1 MGGDQR
7 DSLTKELFRLP
18 PGWRWEWFTDVMD
31 VKGGTQPPAS
41 EFIDHPKEGYVRLV
55 QIRDFDTDEHK
66 TYIPDSKKWRKCKT
80 DDVLIARYGA
90 ALGRICKG
98 LEGAY
103 NVALA
108 KVDNKK
114 LHKQFIFYLLKSK
127 YFQGPLLASGAR
139 SAQSGFNKQTLS
151 VITLPI
157 PPLEEQRAIAHI
169 LGTLDDKI
177 ELNRQMNRTLEA
189 MAQALFKSFFLDF
202 DPVVVNAL
210 RAGNPIP
217 EKFAQRAAHYR
228 GNPDALRLPEET
240 LRQFPDRFQD
250 SELGPIPEGWEVGIL
265 ADLAE
270 LNSDSWNQKTLPDEI
285 LYVDLSNTKFG
296 IIESVKTFNKQD
308 APSRARRILK
318 PGDTIIGVVRP
329 ANKSYAMIGE
339 TPNILTGST
348 GFAVLSPKSAVFRE
362 YVYLQATNEENIT
375 RLARLA
381 DGAAYPAV
389 RPNVVA
395 DTKCVI
401 SDEQVLKLFHEATVA
416 LYDKFHK
423 NNSESETLSTL
434 RDTLLPKL
442 ISGELRVPDAEKVV
456 EDVL

>member
-1 MGGDQR
+1 MGGEWSNHRLSDVIDLIGGGTPKRSRSDYWGGDIPWLSVKDFNDDYRYVYSAEETITEYGLNNSSTKILEKGEIIISARGTVGALAQLARPMAFNQSCYGIRAKKEFTFNDYLYYLLRYTVENLQR
-7 DSLTKELFRLP
+7 ITHGAVFDTITRETFQHVDISLP
-18 PGWRWEWFTDVMD
+18 P
-31 VKGGTQPPAS
+31 
-41 EFIDHPKEGYVRLV
+41 
-55 QIRDFDTDEHK
+55 
-66 TYIPDSKKWRKCKT
+66 
-80 DDVLIARYGA
+80 
-90 ALGRICKG
+90 
-98 LEGAY
+98 
-103 NVALA
+103 
-108 KVDNKK
+108 
-114 LHKQFIFYLLKSK
+114 
-127 YFQGPLLASGAR
+127 
-139 SAQSGFNKQTLS
+139 
-151 VITLPI
+151 IT
-157 PPLEEQRAIAHI
+157 EQRAIAHI

-228 GNPDALRLPEET
+228 DNPDALRLPEDT

-270 LNSDSWNQKTLPDEI
+270 LNADSWNQKTLPDEI

-318 PGDTIIGVVRP
+318 PGDTIMGVVRP
-329 ANKSYAMIGE
+329 ANKSYAMVGE

-401 SDEQVLKLFHEATVA
+401 SDEQVLKLFHEATVD
-416 LYDKFHK
+416 LYDKFHE

-442 ISGELRVPDAEKVV
+442 ISGELRVPDAEKLLEGV
-456 EDVL
+456 E